1 MADVLTPEQRR
12 RAMQG
17 NKSSGTRPELRLAA
31 ALERAGLAIGADWFA
46 NNAKLPGKPDVLMRG
61 RLCVFVN
68 GCYWHCC
75 SRHWKPPQDPGWA
88 EKFRRNRARDARVRR
103 QLRRL
108 GYRTV
113 VVWEHDLKDERAA
126 DRVAAQLKRRIERL

>member
-1 MADVLTPEQRR
+1 MDTLTKEQRR

-17 NKSSGTRPELRLAA
+17 NKSSGTKPELAMLAA
-31 ALERAGLAIGADWFA
+31 LWRAGFIGPDIASTT
-46 NNAKLPGKPDVLMRG
+46 KELPGRPDFLIKG

-75 SRHWKPPQDPGWA
+75 PRHWKEPADAGWA
-88 EKFRRNRARDARVRR
+88 EKFRRNRVRDARVRR

-108 GYRTV
+108 GYRTI
-113 VVWEHDLKDERAA
+113 VVWEHDLKTEQAA
-126 DRVAAQLKRRIERL
+126 DRAASRVKRKVEK